1 MQNGNSALS
10 IARRLG
16 YISVVDT
23 LRAVTEET
31 PSSQVGGCL
40 FAHHQVEPVGPER
53 RTKTLVFFREL
64 QSVVSECSSVPQD
77 SGPQS
82 HTGDHVSVPLWAF

>member
-1 MQNGNSALS
+1 MCVPLCLRVGLCLSVCVLLQNGNSALS

-31 PSSQVGGCL
+31 ASSQVGGCCL
-40 FAHHQVEPVGPER
+40 FAHRQVELVAPEQ
-53 RTKTLVFFREL
+53 RTKTLVLFREL
-64 QSVVSECSSVPQD
+64 
-77 SGPQS
+77 
-82 HTGDHVSVPLWAF
+82 